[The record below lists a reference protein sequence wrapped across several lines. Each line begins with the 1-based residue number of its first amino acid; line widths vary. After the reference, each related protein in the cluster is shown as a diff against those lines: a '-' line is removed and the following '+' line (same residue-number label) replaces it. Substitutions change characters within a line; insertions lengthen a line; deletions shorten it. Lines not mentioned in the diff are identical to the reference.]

1 MANKWRTTVA
11 EANAVLHKYSVN
23 PSNLVTEVLVRRWD
37 GIDRTYVDAARTILK
52 AAKTVTDPKADN
64 ITFSGAWT
72 VGNVWYDPVNGS
84 NIAGSTSIYQELKVG
99 NNLYATPDNL
109 SLVRSRS
116 YPLEQNENSWMY
128 YERFKTE
135 DTSRWKNVTY
145 AGLNDEVYEGLR
157 QIRTYDAWVA
167 NRLARDDKF
176 DRPPPYTIGYYDRLF
191 LYNIIYDETGSY
203 GGASS
208 AGLYY
213 ILSNPTYRL
222 DPYDGLETSWF
233 GTWTAIATPVI
244 REVWHEENEDGTYD
258 IFRTLETTNTTAIMR
273 TRALTYAGMI
283 LVQGLPALGDT
294 TLTLWGFEKTTEK
307 IYKHARFMVGSTT
320 YRVTA
325 DATCVATD
333 VGGVEKGQATVS
345 ITPSV
350 AQATEDSCDDYPG
363 QVQAFFVAL

>member
-1 MANKWRTTVA
+1 MANKWRTSIA
-11 EANAVLHKYSVN
+11 EANAVLHKYSIN
-23 PSNLVTEVLVRRWD
+23 PSDTTTEVMVRRWD
-37 GIDRTYVDAARTILK
+37 GIDRTYVDDARTILK

-64 ITFSGAWT
+64 ITFEGTWT
-72 VGNVWYDPVNGS
+72 VGNVWYDPVDGS
-84 NIAGSTSIYQELKVG
+84 NIAGSTSIYQELKPG
-99 NNLYATPDNL
+99 NYTQATPDNL
-109 SLVRSRS
+109 TIVRSRA

-128 YERFKTE
+128 YERYKSE
-135 DTSRWKNVTY
+135 VTSRWHNI
-145 AGLNDEVYEGLR
+145 AAANIEDEFDKLR
-157 QIRTYDAWVA
+157 QIF
-167 NRLARDDKF
+167 LASD
-176 DRPPPYTIGYYDRLF
+176 IGYAPLEYGAIRYIDVSQNWPSGF
-191 LYNIIYDETGSY
+191 NTVGIYYLYAMSG
-203 GGASS
+203 
-208 AGLYY
+208 YY
-213 ILSNPTYRL
+213 SV
-222 DPYDGLETSWF
+222 
-233 GTWTAIATPVI
+233 IANPVI
-244 REVWHEENEDGTYD
+244 RECWYEENEDGTYD